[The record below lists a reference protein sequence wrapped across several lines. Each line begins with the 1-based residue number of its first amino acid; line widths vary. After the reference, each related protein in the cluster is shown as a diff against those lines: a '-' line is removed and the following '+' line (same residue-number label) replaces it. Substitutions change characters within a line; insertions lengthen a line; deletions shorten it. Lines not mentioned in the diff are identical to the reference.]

1 MESKL
6 YVLCSD
12 KLDPVY
18 ACVQGGHA
26 VAEYMIE
33 YNVEIQDWI
42 SDRNLKNCWTNDTI
56 VYVYCDIQELRNLLY
71 TECYIPFTEWREP
84 DCNNEIT
91 AIAVWNQDI
100 VNNAKYGN
108 RVQNYIDKLEIIKA
122 GS

>member
-6 YVLCSD
+6 YVFCSD

-18 ACVQGGHA
+18 ACVQGGHV

-42 SDRNLKNCWTNDTI
+42 CDRNLKNCWTNDTI
-56 VYVYCDIQELRNLLY
+56 VYVYCDIQKLRQLLNN
-71 TECYIPFTEWREP
+71 CCVPFSEWREP
-84 DCNNEIT
+84 DCNNEVT
-91 AIAVWNQDI
+91 AIAVWNHD
-100 VNNAKYGN
+100 VAHNGKYGKQ
-108 RVQNYIDKLEIIKA
+108 VQDYIDKLEIIKA